1 MTNELS
7 ALDGWTRTVVYSPPN
22 DIGITYVRTNGDG
35 TREEVTVEV
44 RTTTQSVSEIL
55 YTTIRY
61 EDASGMP
68 QVRDVQRLK
77 TDTTYTSLPAAN
89 QSLVAWTLQNGGAA
103 DTDFVITK
111 NITTYQYKTTTDGP
125 ELIQETTENY
135 ISQAQFAGGLG
146 ITDYST
152 FTPSKSYMVLSTK
165 TIRVINLLKDVQGR
179 DTTKTQTSRWMAR
192 GETSEGKTYFAN
204 ALRKSPSLINLSSL
218 VHQLESLVFEGTEIQ
233 IEVGR
238 VPVPVKPSDQDI
250 ARDEIANGLADDGTS
265 DGPVTEHF
273 VEGVVLFD
281 GAVYESDNSIVT
293 AQYTMPYAPDDHFEI
308 DNGTQVLVPG
318 GAEQAATAFGQL
330 ESALDIGHAFGQ
342 NIVTGWNEAPSLDL
356 APLYIQLAGIEG
368 AFLADS
374 VQYAWGPEGMVVS
387 SDLMLLGVVGW
398 YGSSQPASSWLQL
411 PMPASGLQQVA
422 APTTGTAQKAN
433 SIAIPE
439 DIDYRDPADV
449 LASLPTNG
457 SDSWARWRSGA
468 NLIAPTLTLENKK
481 LYTRPLIRFSEY
493 PYAFDTESDIQDIST
508 NFFADDQSVTSVDV
522 PAAAVNVAS
531 LAPDVVTAPIL
542 DIPSCD
548 LQIAA
553 IAPAVYVTTAV
564 DVPAAALQVAGV
576 APALVG
582 AQTLQVLVPAAEIT
596 IAGAAPSSAGPVAAT
611 DPSFA
616 SVSLLLHMNGSNNST
631 TFTDSG
637 PSVRTI
643 TRAGDSK
650 ILTAQSKYGGAS
662 GYFDGTGDYLSCTI
676 SPAVGTG
683 AYTLEGWFRA
693 SDTTNW
699 RSIFAMDG
707 LTIYWHQGAVVGYGG
722 GLSGSDL
729 RSRQGTFGPEAAL
742 ATNTW
747 HHFALVR
754 ETSGAVHIFANGVK
768 GGLSNGAGSSASGN
782 TFNFSGGSIRIAS
795 NSSNGEVFFGYLDDI
810 RITRGVARYTATFTP
825 PTAEFPDA

>member
-7 ALDGWTRTVVYSPPN
+7 ALDAWTRTVVYSPPN
-22 DIGITYVRTNGDG
+22 DIGITYIRTNGDG
-35 TREEVTVEV
+35 SREEVSVEV
-44 RTTTQSVSEIL
+44 RTTTQSVSEIR

-68 QVRDVQRLK
+68 QVRDVQTLK

-89 QSLVAWTLQNGGAA
+89 QSLVAWTLQNGGVA

-125 ELIQETTENY
+125 ELIRETTENY

-152 FTPSKSYMVLSTK
+152 FTPSKAYMVLSTR
-165 TIRVINLLKDVQGR
+165 TIRAINLLKDVQGR

-192 GETSEGKTYFAN
+192 GETSEGKTYFSN

-250 ARDEIANGLADDGTS
+250 ARDEIANGLTDDGTS

-273 VEGVVLFD
+273 VEGVVMFD
-281 GAVYESDNSIVT
+281 GAAYESDSAIVT

-308 DNGTQVLVPG
+308 DNGTQVLIPG
-318 GAEQAATAFGQL
+318 GAQEAATAFGQL

-398 YGSSQPASSWLQL
+398 YGSSQPASCWLQL

-422 APTTGTAQKAN
+422 APAIGTAQKAN
-433 SIAIPE
+433 SITIPE
-439 DIDYRDPADV
+439 DIDYSDPADV
-449 LASLPTNG
+449 LASLPNNG

-481 LYTRPLIRFSEY
+481 LYTRPLIRFTEY

-508 NFFADDQSVTSVDV
+508 NFFADDESVTAVDV
-522 PAAAVNVAS
+522 PAAAIEVAS
-531 LAPDVVTAPIL
+531 LAPDIVTAPII

-564 DVPAAALQVAGV
+564 EVPTAALQVAGV
-576 APALVG
+576 AP
-582 AQTLQVLVPAAEIT
+582 
-596 IAGAAPSSAGPVAAT
+596 SSAGPVTTA

-631 TFTDSG
+631 TFVDSG
-637 PSVRTI
+637 PSARTI

-676 SPAVGTG
+676 SPVIGTG
-683 AYTLEGWFRA
+683 AYTIEGWFRA
-693 SDTTNW
+693 SDSANW
-699 RSIFAMDG
+699 RSILSMDG
-707 LTIYWHQGAVVGYGG
+707 MTIYWHQGAVLGYGG
-722 GLSGSDL
+722 GLSGSEF

-768 GGLSNGAGSSASGN
+768 GGLSNGSGSSASGN

-810 RITRGVARYTATFTP
+810 RITRGARYTATFTP